1 MTQALFILAAFIVFA
16 GLFASLR
23 MGTVV
28 GLLIAGVAIGP
39 SGAGIVDD
47 VHAIAPLAEFGVVFL
62 LFNVG
67 LEIKLERLRLL
78 GARVYA
84 LAITQVV
91 LTAGAFGAAA
101 YGLGTSVEAAVVVGS
116 ALALSSTAIVIQ
128 ILGELGRTLTHLGRL
143 AIATLIVQDI
153 AVGPLLVMVTTMGG
167 GDTDI
172 GALVLGGTVALA
184 MVVLGARLVLPY
196 LLNHVAALRTPELF
210 VALTLLVVLSA
221 SWATEH
227 AGLSAALGAFLAGL
241 MVADTPYR
249 HQIAA
254 DIAPFRGLFL
264 GLFFMT
270 VGMKVDLQLT
280 MAEPFAVAALVC
292 GIVLVKAVLLF
303 VIALSLGFGRRL
315 GVQLSGLMAQGSEFS
330 FVLLGIA
337 ATAGLLVSTTA
348 NLLIVAVAV
357 SMLVTPLLAAA
368 FRNRLDRFEGEASSR
383 LARLDAD
390 SGELHGHV
398 LIIGFGQVGMALS
411 RHLLGLGTPLLVLDA
426 DSQRVRAARGRNLP
440 VYFGNATR
448 TEVLRAAH
456 VEQAAVVVIAV
467 PEPRVASRIA
477 MLAQRLA
484 PAACIIAR
492 APEQSDADAL
502 REAGARAV
510 VLDGLTTAV
519 ELAER
524 VVIQL
529 ETDGTVAV

>member
-1 MTQALFILAAFIVFA
+1 M
-16 GLFASLR
+16 
-23 MGTVV
+23 
-28 GLLIAGVAIGP
+28 VA
-39 SGAGIVDD
+39 
-47 VHAIAPLAEFGVVFL
+47 
-62 LFNVG
+62 
-67 LEIKLERLRLL
+67 
-78 GARVYA
+78 
-84 LAITQVV
+84 
-91 LTAGAFGAAA
+91 
-101 YGLGTSVEAAVVVGS
+101 
-116 ALALSSTAIVIQ
+116 
-128 ILGELGRTLTHLGRL
+128 
-143 AIATLIVQDI
+143 
-153 AVGPLLVMVTTMGG
+153 
-167 GDTDI
+167 
-172 GALVLGGTVALA
+172 
-184 MVVLGARLVLPY
+184 LGARLILPL

-270 VGMKVDLQLT
+270 VGMKVDLGLT
-280 MAEPFAVAALVC
+280 VAEPLAVTALVL
-292 GIVLVKAVLLF
+292 GIVAVKGVLLF
-303 VIALSLGFGRRL
+303 TIALALGYARRL
-315 GVQLSGLMAQGSEFS
+315 GVQLAGLMAQGSEFS

-337 ATAGLLVSTTA
+337 AATGLLVSTTA

-368 FRNRLDRFEGEASSR
+368 SRNWLDRLEGEASSR
-383 LARLDAD
+383 LARLDAE

-398 LIIGFGQVGMALS
+398 LIVGFGQVGMALS
-411 RHLLGLGTPLLVLDA
+411 RHLLGLGTQLLVLDT
-426 DSQRVRAARGRNLP
+426 DSRRVRAARERNLP

-467 PEPRVASRIA
+467 PEPGVASRIA
-477 MLAQRLA
+477 VLAHRLA

-529 ETDGTVAV
+529 ETDGTVTV